1 MIDLSQFGAA
11 TSKAT
16 CEGTGQSCNRSQRG
30 SLSTELKFFPLISAT
45 VTTIVADLFLGPEL
59 SVKTSGFFL
68 RIGFVGEP
76 N

>member
-1 MIDLSQFGAA
+1 MIDLNQFGAA

-16 CEGTGQSCNRSQRG
+16 CEGTGQSCKWSQRG

-45 VTTIVADLFLGPEL
+45 VTMIVAELLLGPEL
-59 SVKTSGFFL
+59 RVKTSGSFL
-68 RIGFVGEP
+68 RVGFVGEP